1 MLAFKTLWTD
11 RVIAVKEQRFLYN
24 AVYNQ
29 VKRKDNNKDV
39 IYPFCFW

>member
-1 MLAFKTLWTD
+1 MEFALE
-11 RVIAVKEQRFLYN
+11 EQRFLYN